1 MHIKHKL
8 IKFDW
13 IPHNLIVLL
22 WHSPFFPYKICF
34 QPLPPSPPPPYSMW
48 RACENCLELLWWL
61 SDTSGTPKT
70 QKGNIEIGE
79 KGFVPQ
85 FLRVIFWKSKIIFT
99 GVYLSRCF
107 QTFLNKL
114 TNKFHTLH
122 TASTGSPNLER
133 DVIFWF
139 YILTLD
145 CIA

>member
-8 IKFDW
+8 INFDW
-13 IPHNLIVLL
+13 IVLFNCSIVA
-22 WHSPFFPYKICF
+22 
-34 QPLPPSPPPPYSMW
+34 QPLFSLQNMLSATPPPPPYSMW
-48 RACENCLELLWWL
+48 RECENCLELLWWL